1 MPEISHMA
9 DPLLATSL
17 IQVIH
22 VPCAVFFAK
31 HSYLLLFLLNI
42 IIIFPGFGKC
52 YF

>member
-1 MPEISHMA
+1 MA
-9 DPLLATSL
+9 DPLSDTSL
-17 IQVIH
+17 IEVIH

-42 IIIFPGFGKC
+42 ILIFPGYGKC